1 MDAIRKKMKSLKDET
16 DGLYAIINKFE
27 EATKESNRVADQADC
42 DIRDYG
48 KKVHG
53 LEIEFDE
60 TTDKLNK
67 ALLAYEEKDKSHRE
81 VEADIAALTRRI
93 MLMEEEAKKAETTLA
108 NTVTKLAMSSK
119 EADDVLKKVKV
130 VESKCMNNEVTLEEL
145 DKNLRQTTKMA
156 SDNEQKLDELTR
168 KLGVQEEEL
177 RRTLERAELAENKL
191 KGIEEELQMVGENMK
206 QLEQSAEK
214 VTPPVIFA
222 ESSSRGLGVTISYA
236 QLKALKALFQRSF
249 VVFF

>member
-1 MDAIRKKMKSLKDET
+1 MGTNNKALTMDAIRKKMKSLKDET
-16 DGLYAIINKFE
+16 DQLYAVINKFE

-42 DIRDYG
+42 DVRDFG

-53 LEIEFDE
+53 FEIEFDE

-67 ALLAYEEKDKSHRE
+67 ALAAFEEKDKTHRE

-108 NTVTKLAMSSK
+108 TTVTKLAISSK

-145 DKNLRQTTKMA
+145 DKNLRQTIKM
-156 SDNEQKLDELTR
+156 
-168 KLGVQEEEL
+168 
-177 RRTLERAELAENKL
+177 
-191 KGIEEELQMVGENMK
+191 
-206 QLEQSAEK
+206 
-214 VTPPVIFA
+214 
-222 ESSSRGLGVTISYA
+222 
-236 QLKALKALFQRSF
+236 
-249 VVFF
+249 